1 MKTTNF
7 SNIVLLN
14 ADEFNAKNN
23 INEYDSV
30 VASNSLANYGFVAVN
45 TDTNDVVDD
54 EDILEEIY
62 EGEKNNKCF
71 TKNYSVKLNGLSREE
86 MADAIEKVI
95 AIEGNAYQ
103 FNHEQRDYSN
113 ITLHFKFSG
122 LSDCFTA
129 IFLDVV
135 KYNENGEERWLINI
149 YGSKRG
155 RSENLYH
162 AKDIIPDGNYAFPF
176 IEAKSAMKQT
186 FGFSNKN
193 EPIMVNG
200 FDNKEMHDKCLEEI
214 EEYVYDISIEDVFY
228 DRESGFLDIKCDN
241 GFTIHLHPIDAWFSF
256 EASEQNYTELQE
268 ALDLMNR
275 YNDGA
280 FDEFLPKAEVA

>member
-1 MKTTNF
+1 MKKSNF

-14 ADEFNAKNN
+14 ADEFNANNN

-30 VASNSLANYGFVAVN
+30 VASNSLANYGFVAIN

-54 EDILEEIY
+54 DDILEEIY
-62 EGEKNNKCF
+62 EGEMKNKCF

-176 IEAKSAMKQT
+176 KEAKSAMEQT
-186 FGFSNKN
+186 FGFS
-193 EPIMVNG
+193 MVNG
-200 FDNKEMHDKCLEEI
+200 FDNKEMHDKCLEAMKKKVEHLATI
-214 EEYVYDISIEDVFY
+214 TDVEYDEDMDEFDVEFQ
-228 DRESGFLDIKCDN
+228 N
-241 GFTIHLHPIDAWFSF
+241 GCYTIHLGWDGCTVDANSTLY
-256 EASEQNYTELQE
+256 EAD
-268 ALDLMNR
+268 LDAIHHLLEDFGN
-275 YNDGA
+275 G
-280 FDEFLPKAEVA
+280 EFNEFFPKAEVA